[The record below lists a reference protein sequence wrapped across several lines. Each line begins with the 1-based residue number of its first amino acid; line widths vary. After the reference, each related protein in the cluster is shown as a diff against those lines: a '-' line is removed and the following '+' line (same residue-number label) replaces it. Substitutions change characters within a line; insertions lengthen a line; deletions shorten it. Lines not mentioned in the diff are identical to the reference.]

1 MKYYIFIIYLFIF
14 LSSCKS
20 KKQELIYK
28 SYTCEDGINR
38 AIRDANK
45 GQYRLISFG
54 LIMRIQS
61 DGFVDFYH
69 NYMLENYNVIYGEG
83 GCVVSEDSECY
94 RKKIEELLFEKYG
107 EDFFSKV
114 KSEAITE
121 FRKTKEFIED
131 IKPKID
137 SGEVFF
143 QHRLHK
149 KAKFLNEDS
158 EIKFAKY
165 LGFADFKK
173 DYFNQKDYCEI
184 SFVVEKDGT
193 ISNIKFE
200 NSETSE
206 PLHNEE
212 LMDKLKSVPKWNPGV
227 YLGEPVRTRIYFDVP
242 IRLFET
248 YPR

>member
-1 MKYYIFIIYLFIF
+1 MIYT
-14 LSSCKS
+14 
-20 KKQELIYK
+20 
-28 SYTCEDGINR
+28 SYTCEDGINQ
-38 AIRDANK
+38 AISDAKK
-45 GQYRLISFG
+45 GQYKLISYG
-54 LIMRIQS
+54 LIMKIQT

-69 NYMLENYNVIYGEG
+69 NYMLKNYNVIYGEG
-83 GCVVSEDSECY
+83 GCVVSEDSKCY

-107 EDFFSKV
+107 EDFFFKA

-121 FRKTKEFIED
+121 FRKTEEFIEE

-137 SGEVFF
+137 SGKVYS

-149 KAKFLNEDS
+149 EANFIIDGTEV
-158 EIKFAKY
+158 EFTQY
-165 LGFADFKK
+165 LGFANFEK
-173 DYFNQKDYCEI
+173 DYFNLKNYCKI
-184 SFVVEKDGT
+184 SFIVEKDGV
-193 ISNIKFE
+193 ISNIKFK

-212 LMDKLKSVPKWNPGV
+212 LMDKLKSVPKWNAGV
-227 YLGEPVRTRIYFDVP
+227 YLDELVRTRIYFDVP